1 MSFSFKE
8 RVFCSL
14 WGKIYYTKH
23 WWAGWEI
30 LKSKKCSERKL
41 ESKPVASANK
51 TRLGADRKLV
61 FLWWIGWNLDLDCPI
76 KNKSRLRLGETASRS
91 MTFFLRLVGWVSH
104 SIGSNSWDPMNCI
117 PPASA
122 VLGIPQARTLEW
134 VAISFSRGLP
144 LIVIS
149 CSAGREHAPTSEIC
163 LCLKITQKKAFKRK
177 IWTKRDKQKLTDIFQ
192 EKLDSHMV
200 TTWGFWWETHL
211 TVVSRSLGKAG
222 KGECSTSLMEK
233 LERGSAPE
241 PGTCR

>member
-23 WWAGWEI
+23 WRAGWEI

-51 TRLGADRKLV
+51 TRLGAERKLV
-61 FLWWIGWNLDLDCPI
+61 FLCWIGWNLDLDCPV

-104 SIGSNSWDPMNCI
+104 SVGSNSWDPMNCI

-122 VLGIPQARTLEW
+122 VLGIPQARHW
-134 VAISFSRGLP
+134 SGLP
-144 LIVIS
+144 FPSPGVFPSQWFPAVQEGSMLQLQKY
-149 CSAGREHAPTSEIC
+149 APVSKSHTKR
-163 LCLKITQKKAFKRK
+163 LLKRK
-177 IWTKRDKQKLTDIFQ
+177 VEQKGISKNWQIFFRKSWTA
-192 EKLDSHMV
+192 
-200 TTWGFWWETHL
+200 TW
-211 TVVSRSLGKAG
+211 
-222 KGECSTSLMEK
+222 
-233 LERGSAPE
+233 
-241 PGTCR
+241 